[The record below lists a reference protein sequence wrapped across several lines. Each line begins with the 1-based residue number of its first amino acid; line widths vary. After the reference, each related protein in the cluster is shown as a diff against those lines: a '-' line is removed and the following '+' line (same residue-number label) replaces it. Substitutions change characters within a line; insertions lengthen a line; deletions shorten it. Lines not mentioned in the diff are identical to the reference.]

1 MIEIVLAGKPMAK
14 ERVRVTRQGHAFT
27 PQRTVNY
34 EARLAWAAQ
43 EAMGG
48 RPPLEGPLRVVMDVL
63 LPIPKSRSKKWKAA
77 ALAGAVRPVKKPD
90 SDNFAKVMDSLN
102 LIAWVDDSQIVDLR
116 VRKFYSDAPAMR
128 IQIHQLG
135 EANA

>member
-63 LPIPKSRSKKWKAA
+63 LPIPKSKSQKWKAA
-77 ALAGAVRPVKKPD
+77 ALAGAERPVKKPD
-90 SDNFAKVMDSLN
+90 GDNFAKMLDSLN
-102 LIAWVDDSQIVDLR
+102 LIAWVDDSQIVDLH
-116 VRKFYSDAPAMR
+116 VRKFYSDAPAMWVR
-128 IQIHQLG
+128 VTPLG
-135 EANA
+135 ENG

>member
-43 EAMGG
+43 EVMGG

-77 ALAGAVRPVKKPD
+77 ALSGAERPVKKPD

-128 IQIHQLG
+128 IQIRQM
-135 EANA
+135 EAPE

>member
-63 LPIPKSRSKKWKAA
+63 LPVPKSRSKKWKAA
-77 ALAGAVRPVKKPD
+77 ALSGAERPVKKPD
-90 SDNFAKVMDSLN
+90 GDNFAKMLDSLN

-128 IQIHQLG
+128 VRVTPLG
-135 EANA
+135 EK

>member
-43 EAMGG
+43 KAMGG

-77 ALAGAVRPVKKPD
+77 ALAGAERPVKKPD
-90 SDNFAKVMDSLN
+90 GDNFAKMLDSLN
-102 LIAWVDDSQIVDLR
+102 LIAWVDDSQIVDLH

-128 IQIHQLG
+128 VRVTPLG
-135 EANA
+135 EDV